1 MSARRIAIALL
12 AAAALPWPGEAQD
25 ATAALDA
32 AAKAMGTATLQSL
45 RYTGTGSNNS
55 LGQAYMTGGAWPRFT
70 VKKYTALVN
79 YTVPAMRQE
88 IVRIDDQ
95 NPPRGGGAGPFTPAT
110 GQGGIRPIPGDII
123 QNQNADGRTEVG
135 ALNIWLT
142 PHGFIKGATASGN
155 ARIAGK
161 RGRKTLVA
169 FTAFDKYTVTG
180 TLNERNLVER
190 VATVIDGGFTGDT
203 PLAAE
208 YSDYQSV
215 AGVQLPRH
223 IVQSQGGFPILDIVV
238 AEAEPNSAAA
248 LEIRGAQNTPV
259 GAGAPAAAAPA
270 EVRTEKIGDGVW
282 FLNLGAPQAL
292 LVEFKDYLV
301 IIEAPTGEERS
312 LATIAAVQKLV
323 PNKPIKYL
331 VNTHHHSDH
340 AGGLRTY
347 AAMGIPIITHV
358 SHKGWYE
365 REIFRNP
372 HTLNPDRL
380 SRTPHAPR
388 LETMGDK
395 RVLSDGTMTLELHLM
410 RGNLHS
416 EGLLMAYVPT
426 QKLLIQADAFAPRPG
441 AAPLPKPSP
450 YTTNLVENVERL
462 KLDVQRVAHVHGGVS
477 PWDDVLAAAG
487 RAPAKR

>member
-1 MSARRIAIALL
+1 MGASRIAIALL
-12 AAAALPWPGEAQD
+12 AAATLPWPGQAQD
-25 ATAALDA
+25 AAAALDA
-32 AAKAMGTATLQSL
+32 AGKAMGTAALQSL

-55 LGQAYMTGGAWPRFT
+55 LGQAYTTGGAWPRFT

-79 YTVPAMRQE
+79 YTAPAMRQE

-95 NPPRGGGAGPFTPAT
+95 DPPRGGGAGPFTPAT

-123 QNQNADGRTEVG
+123 QNQNADGRTEIG

-142 PHGFIKGATASGN
+142 PHGFIKGAAASGN
-155 ARIAGK
+155 AKIAGK

-169 FTAFDKYTVTG
+169 FTAFGKYTVTG
-180 TLNERNLVER
+180 TLNEQNLVER
-190 VATVIDGGFTGDT
+190 VATVIDSGFTGDT

-208 YSDYQSV
+208 YTDYQSF

-223 IVQSQGGFPILDIVV
+223 IVQSQGGFPVLDIVV

-248 LEIRGAQNTPV
+248 LEIRGTQT
-259 GAGAPAAAAPA
+259 APPPAAPA
-270 EVRTEKIGDGVW
+270 EIRTEKIGDGVW

-312 LATIAAVQKLV
+312 LATIATAKRLA

-347 AAMGIPIITHV
+347 VAEGIPIITHV

-365 REIFRNP
+365 REIFKNA

-380 SRTPHAPR
+380 ARMPRAPM
-388 LETMGDK
+388 LETMGDR

-426 QKLLIQADAFAPRPG
+426 QKLLIQADAFSPRPG

-462 KLDVQRVAHVHGGVS
+462 RLDVQRVAHVHGGVDG
-477 PWDDVLAAAG
+477 WDAVLAAAG
-487 RAPAKR
+487 RAPTKR

>member
-1 MSARRIAIALL
+1 MGARSTAIALVAAAL
-12 AAAALPWPGEAQD
+12 LPWPSRAQDAAAALEA
-25 ATAALDA
+25 ATR
-32 AAKAMGTATLQSL
+32 AMGTGTLQSL
-45 RYTGTGSNNS
+45 RYTGVGSNNS
-55 LGQAYMTGGAWPRFT
+55 VGQAYMSGGPWPRFT

-79 YTVPAMRQE
+79 YAAPAMRQE
-88 IVRIDDQ
+88 IVRVDDQ
-95 NPPRGGGAGPFTPAT
+95 SPPRGGGAGPFNPAT
-110 GQGGIRPIPGDII
+110 GQGAIRPIPGDII
-123 QNQNADGRTEVG
+123 QNQNADGRTEIG

-142 PHGFIKGATASGN
+142 PHGFLKGAIASGN
-155 ARIAGK
+155 AKIAAH
-161 RGRKTLVA
+161 RGRKTLVS

-203 PLAAE
+203 PLEAT
-208 YSDYQSV
+208 YGDYQTA

-223 IVQSQGGFPILDIVV
+223 IVQSQGGHPILDIVV
-238 AEAEPNSAAA
+238 ADVEPNSAAA
-248 LEIRGAQNTPV
+248 LEVRGTQPSPPPT
-259 GAGAPAAAAPA
+259 APA

-292 LVEFKDYLV
+292 LVELRDYLV
-301 IIEAPTGEERS
+301 IIEAPAGEERS
-312 LATIAAVQKLV
+312 LATIAAAKRLV
-323 PNKPIKYL
+323 PGKPIAYV

-347 AAMGIPIITHV
+347 VAEGIPIITHV

-380 SRTPHAPR
+380 SRTPHAPM

-395 RVLSDGTMTLELHLM
+395 RVLSDGKMTLELHLV

-426 QKLLIQADAFAPRPG
+426 LKLLIQADAFAPRPG
-441 AAPLPKPSP
+441 AAPLPSPSP
-450 YTTNLVENVERL
+450 YTTNLVDNVERL
-462 KLDVQRVAHVHGGVS
+462 KLDVQRVAHVHGGVDS
-477 PWDDVLAAAG
+477 WAAVLQAAG
-487 RAPAKR
+487 R